1 MIIFA
6 ENLAVMKNLS
16 LSEWIRNSEVHG
28 FNTFSFE
35 KVREAFPNA
44 SEQNLSNS
52 LYRLTVKKRIISVYK
67 GFYVI
72 IPPQYA
78 AKGVVVPTYYI
89 DQLMRYIGKPY

>member
-52 LYRLTVKKRIISVYK
+52 L
-67 GFYVI
+67 
-72 IPPQYA
+72 
-78 AKGVVVPTYYI
+78 
-89 DQLMRYIGKPY
+89 